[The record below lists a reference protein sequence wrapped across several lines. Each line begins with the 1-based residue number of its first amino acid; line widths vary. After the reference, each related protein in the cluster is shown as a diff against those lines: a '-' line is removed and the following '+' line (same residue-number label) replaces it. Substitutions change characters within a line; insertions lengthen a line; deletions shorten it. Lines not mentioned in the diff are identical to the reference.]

1 MEMLEITA
9 QIAAAL
15 AVIMFGLT
23 LNVSMYRVKLGI
35 AQGDK
40 AKYPFQ
46 DGNNE
51 GLKHRIRAFGNFIE
65 YTPFCLIMLGL
76 LELNQAP
83 ANLVWSLGIAFTLGR
98 LSHAYGMLSNPYNPT
113 MRIIGMTAT
122 YATLLIPAIWI
133 FL

>member
-1 MEMLEITA
+1 MEILQITPY
-9 QIAAAL
+9 IAAAL

-23 LNVSMYRVKLGI
+23 LNVSMYRVKLGT
-35 AQGDK
+35 AQGDM

-46 DGNNE
+46 DGNDE
-51 GLKHRIRAFGNFIE
+51 DLKHRIRAFGNFIE
-65 YTPFCLIMLGL
+65 YTPFGLIMLGL
-76 LELNQAP
+76 LELNQGP
-83 ANLVWSLGIAFTLGR
+83 TYLVWGLGIAFALGR

-122 YATLLIPAIWI
+122 YAILLVPAIWI